1 MSELVAENV
10 TKTFKDKVILDNI
23 SVRFGSGKIY
33 GIAGEN
39 GSGKTMFLRALSG
52 LMRPSDGKVTYDGK
66 VLYDDI
72 SFLPSLGIIIEN
84 AGLYPEFTAKKNL
97 EYLAS
102 VKKIIGNEEIENA
115 LRRVGLDPDDKRTVK
130 KYSLGMKKKLM
141 IAQAVM
147 ERPDVL
153 LLDEVTSALDEESVK
168 TVRQLITE
176 EKERGALIVISSHN
190 KEDLELLCDE
200 IYSMA
205 SGKLTLREGA
215 SS

>member
-1 MSELVAENV
+1 
-10 TKTFKDKVILDNI
+10 
-23 SVRFGSGKIY
+23 
-33 GIAGEN
+33 
-39 GSGKTMFLRALSG
+39 
-52 LMRPSDGKVTYDGK
+52 
-66 VLYDDI
+66 
-72 SFLPSLGIIIEN
+72 
-84 AGLYPEFTAKKNL
+84 
-97 EYLAS
+97 
-102 VKKIIGNEEIENA
+102 
-115 LRRVGLDPDDKRTVK
+115 
-130 KYSLGMKKKLM
+130 MKKKLM

-205 SGKLTLREGA
+205 SGKLTLKEGA

>member
-130 KYSLGMKKKLM
+130 N
-141 IAQAVM
+141 IRW
-147 ERPDVL
+147 E
-153 LLDEVTSALDEESVK
+153 
-168 TVRQLITE
+168 
-176 EKERGALIVISSHN
+176 
-190 KEDLELLCDE
+190 
-200 IYSMA
+200 
-205 SGKLTLREGA
+205 
-215 SS
+215 

>member
-205 SGKLTLREGA
+205 SGKLTLKEGA

>member
-115 LRRVGLDPDDKRTVK
+115 LRRVGLDPADKRTVK

-205 SGKLTLREGA
+205 SGKLTLKEGA